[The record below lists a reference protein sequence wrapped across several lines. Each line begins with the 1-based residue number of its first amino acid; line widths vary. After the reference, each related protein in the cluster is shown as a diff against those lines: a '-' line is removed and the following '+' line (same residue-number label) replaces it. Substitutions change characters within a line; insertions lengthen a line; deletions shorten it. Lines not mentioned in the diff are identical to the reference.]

1 MHEMGIALQLIDIAI
16 AAIPADMTNVKVEA
30 VNIRVGKLTAV
41 VPDSLRFCFD
51 IASQDTCLAG
61 ARLNIEEVPIEATCR
76 NCGASVTIEKALFA
90 CGQCQSGRIDVVTGR
105 ELMVTSLELADPSIP
120 DLDKQ
125 EQ

>member
-16 AAIPADMTNVKVEA
+16 AAIPAEMRNVKVE
-30 VNIRVGKLTAV
+30 VLNIRVGKLTAV
-41 VPDSLRFCFD
+41 VPGSLRFCFD

-61 ARLNIEEVPIEATCR
+61 ARLNIEEVPIEARCR
-76 NCGASVTIEKALFA
+76 NCGASMTIEESLFT
-90 CGQCQSGRIDVVTGR
+90 CGHCKSGKLDIIAGR

-120 DLDKQ
+120 HLDKQ